1 MESHNIYGQIIGDL
15 GLPGMV
21 VTFLRIREIFNCINR
36 IKQRAKQLGEQQQF
50 FYYLIIGIQVS
61 LITRLVL
68 SMASHGLYYFY
79 WYVMAALIVASH
91 RLIEKEP
98 RSENSSIKQQETLP

>member
-1 MESHNIYGQIIGDL
+1 
-15 GLPGMV
+15 
-21 VTFLRIREIFNCINR
+21 
-36 IKQRAKQLGEQQQF
+36 
-50 FYYLIIGIQVS
+50 
-61 LITRLVL
+61 LVL

-98 RSENSSIKQQETLP
+98 RSENSSIKQQETLPLLI